1 MSAYQVYIDRLRDL
15 SAQETAQYQIIAELK
30 AKRGLVGKQQRRQAI
45 EDAEQELET
54 VRSEIENLCA
64 QLERL
69 RKNEGDRVMQQQ
81 TWFED
86 ELPQEY
92 NEVVGICY
100 GKAILV
106 TDSGLI
112 LWFDAPQPE
121 IIEIGDCELVDGL
134 IYPLSALPTGERKM
148 ILSYLLEAGST
159 PIHYL
164 NILKEEYENE
174 CAEFQ
179 SSALGR

>member
-1 MSAYQVYIDRLRDL
+1 MNNTYQIYIDRLSDL
-15 SAQETAQYQIIAELK
+15 SAQEAAQRQLIIEQQ
-30 AKRGLVGKQQRRQAI
+30 AKRGLVGKQKRRRTI
-45 EDAEQELET
+45 EAAEHELEQI
-54 VRSEIENLCA
+54 REESAKLCEM
-64 QLERL
+64 LDKL
-69 RKNEGDRVMQQQ
+69 REKEEDKSMQQQ
-81 TWFED
+81 TWFAD

-92 NEVVGICY
+92 NEVVGVCY

-106 TDSGLI
+106 TDSGSI

-121 IIEIGDCELVDGL
+121 LVEIGDCELDDGL
-134 IYPLSALPTGERKM
+134 LYPLYALPTGERKM

-174 CAEFQ
+174 CA
-179 SSALGR
+179 

>member
-1 MSAYQVYIDRLRDL
+1 MNAYQAYIDRLNAL
-15 SAQETAQYQIIAELK
+15 SNDEAEQQRIIAELK
-30 AKRGLVGKQQRRQAI
+30 AKRSIIGKQKRKRTLEEA
-45 EDAEQELET
+45 EDRLEVIRAESARICEMLDRHRE
-54 VRSEIENLCA
+54 
-64 QLERL
+64 
-69 RKNEGDRVMQQQ
+69 KEGDKSMQQQ
-81 TWFED
+81 TWFAD

-92 NEVVGICY
+92 NEVIGVCY

-106 TDSGLI
+106 TDSGSI

-121 IIEIGDCELVDGL
+121 LIEIGDCELDDGL
-134 IYPLSALPTGERKM
+134 IYPLYALPTGERKM

-174 CAEFQ
+174 CT
-179 SSALGR
+179 